1 MPAGC
6 SVVVT
11 YLTDGLCP
19 VVSAVGKGVAGDVV
33 AGIANSFAA
42 AADKSIELL
51 VTGWTD
57 IPTPSVAGG
66 TTSWLQAQ
74 LQPVLV
80 FVGAISVIAAMVRMV
95 WSNRAEPA
103 REMLAGLLRLVV
115 ISGAGLAG
123 IDILLAAG
131 DAFSSAILNAATPNG
146 GNFGHL
152 VVLGSQVIPESG
164 LLVILALIAILASL
178 IQIFLLVARGGL
190 VVVLGGT
197 WPLAAAASSTPAGN
211 AWFKKTT
218 AWLLAFILFKPVASI
233 IYAAGLRLALSKT
246 SSGLATVEGVMLL
259 AMAILALPALM
270 RFAVPAVS
278 AVGGISAGKVAAGA
292 AVLATGAI
300 ATAGALGAGLARGSA
315 AAGGSST
322 GPAGGGQPPT
332 GAAPTGR
339 PSTPPGGPPSTG
351 AGGTGPNPATAA
363 AQPPPVTTVT
373 TTQPLAGAAT
383 APLVGAALATA
394 HAANGVANAIPK
406 TTGES
411 QSS

>member
-6 SVVVT
+6 SVVATV
-11 YLTDGLCP
+11 LTDGLCP

-33 AGIANSFAA
+33 ASIANSFAA
-42 AADKSIELL
+42 AADRSIQLL
-51 VTGWTD
+51 VTAWTD
-57 IPTPSVAGG
+57 IPTPSVSGG

-80 FVGAISVIAAMVRMV
+80 FVGAFSIVAAMVRMV
-95 WSNRAEPA
+95 WTSRAEPA

-123 IDILLAAG
+123 IDILLQAG

-152 VVLGSQVIPESG
+152 VVLGSAAIPESG

-178 IQIFLLVARGGL
+178 IQIFLLIARGGL

-197 WPLAAAASSTPAGN
+197 WPLSAAASSTPAGN

-233 IYAAGLRLALSKT
+233 IYAAALRLTLSKT
-246 SSGLATVEGVMLL
+246 SGGLETVEGVMLL
-259 AMAILALPALM
+259 AMAVLALPALM

-278 AVGGISAGKVAAGA
+278 AVGGISAGKAAAGA

-300 ATAGALGAGLARGSA
+300 ATSGALGAGLARGSTA
-315 AAGGSST
+315 TGGSRG
-322 GPAGGGQPPT
+322 GPPGGGQPPP
-332 GAAPTGR
+332 GAAPTGGGS
-339 PSTPPGGPPSTG
+339 PPPGGPAPSG
-351 AGGTGPNPATAA
+351 AGGTGPTTGTPA
-363 AQPPPVTTVT
+363 AQPAPNPAGTA
-373 TTQPLAGAAT
+373 TQPLTGAA
-383 APLVGAALATA
+383 VATA
-394 HAANGVANAIPK
+394 HAAHGVVGAIPK
-406 TTGES
+406 TTGEN